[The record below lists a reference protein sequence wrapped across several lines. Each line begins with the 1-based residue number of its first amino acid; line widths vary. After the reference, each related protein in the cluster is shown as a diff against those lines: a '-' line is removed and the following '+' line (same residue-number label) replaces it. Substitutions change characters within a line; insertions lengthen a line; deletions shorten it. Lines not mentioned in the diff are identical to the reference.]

1 MISWEGESEV
11 ERRSGK
17 NGNIGIFICSWE
29 ESGKEERLSVQQREE
44 AGD

>member
-1 MISWEGESEV
+1 MIFWEGVSEV

-29 ESGKEERLSVQQREE
+29 ECSREERLSVQQREE
-44 AGD
+44 AG

>member
-1 MISWEGESEV
+1 MKSKEGLE
-11 ERRSGK
+11 K